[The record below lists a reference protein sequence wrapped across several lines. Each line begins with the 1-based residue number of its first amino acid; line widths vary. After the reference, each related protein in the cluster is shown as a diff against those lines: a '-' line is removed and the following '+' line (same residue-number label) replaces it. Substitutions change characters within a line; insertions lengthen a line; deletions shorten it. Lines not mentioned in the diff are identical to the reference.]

1 MNILFLILGMAAV
14 TYIPRLLP
22 ALFLDRV
29 KFPDWF
35 RKWLNSIPYAAL
47 GALIFPGVILVE
59 KDQPLLGLAVEKDQP
74 LLGLAGGLT
83 AFILAFL
90 NLHAGDGWNDYRG
103 YNPASIR
110 LLIR

>member
-22 ALFLDRV
+22 ALFLDRA

-59 KDQPLLGLAVEKDQP
+59 KDQPLLGLA
-74 LLGLAGGLT
+74 GGLT

-90 NLHAGDGWNDYRG
+90 NLHITLVMAGTITVVIILQVYVF
-103 YNPASIR
+103 
-110 LLIR
+110 